1 MNVEASYSFN
11 SSRGAG
17 ERLAAALQ
25 TANAVNPTT
34 AYGTWSCSYDETSGF
49 NQGYVIMSTSGACA
63 EQYYTSG
70 WYWNSGTGT
79 YVPWGPE
86 DWVNG
91 PGGAWQ
97 KVQLTTRQYAYG
109 RMQDTCTWAERTA
122 PQSRHSQTEERPQ

>member
-1 MNVEASYSFN
+1 MNVRRRVTLSTVAAVLGS
-11 SSRGAG
+11 A
-17 ERLAAALQ
+17 LAAALQ

-109 RMQDTCTWAERTA
+109 QIRDTSYMGGTDSPTIEAFA
-122 PQSRHSQTEERPQ
+122 D